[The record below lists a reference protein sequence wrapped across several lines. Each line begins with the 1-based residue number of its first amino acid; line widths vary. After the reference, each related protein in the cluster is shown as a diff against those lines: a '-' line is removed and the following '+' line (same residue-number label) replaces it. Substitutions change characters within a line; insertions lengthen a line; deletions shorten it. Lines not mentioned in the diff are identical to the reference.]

1 MLLPSNTATHMENDL
16 INDAE
21 ERETFHAFFDRWL
34 VEQNQHL
41 EGLVTASK
49 EIEQQPIDCNRI
61 LRPKIA
67 IEIEHYEQYYRAK
80 SNWAKNH
87 VLAMFNPSW
96 RSSLED
102 AFMWIGGWRPSMAFH
117 LLYSKC
123 GIQLEAN
130 LGEMMRGV
138 NDLQKAVIREEKE
151 ITEKFARQQETV
163 ADSSMVELS
172 HAVTEA
178 MREGNQDRTVEDE
191 RVQATLGPKEEGL
204 AAVLQSADDLRL
216 KTLKQVVNILSP
228 IQGVY
233 FLIAAA
239 ELHLRL
245 HEWGRKRDARHHQGG
260 EDHHSQRN

>member
-1 MLLPSNTATHMENDL
+1 MRLPSNNATYMENDL

-21 ERETFHAFFDRWL
+21 ERVTFHAFFDRWL
-34 VEQNQHL
+34 GEQNQHL

-49 EIEQQPIDCNRI
+49 EIEQQSSDCDRI
-61 LRPKIA
+61 LRPKIER
-67 IEIEHYEQYYRAK
+67 EIEHYAQYYRAK
-80 SNWAKNH
+80 SNWAKN
-87 VLAMFNPSW
+87 N
-96 RSSLED
+96 
-102 AFMWIGGWRPSMAFH
+102 
-117 LLYSKC
+117 
-123 GIQLEAN
+123 
-130 LGEMMRGV
+130 V

-178 MREGNQDRTVEDE
+178 MREGNPTVVEDE
-191 RVQATLGPKEEGL
+191 RVEATLGPKEEGL
-204 AAVLQSADDLRL
+204 AEVLQSADDLRL
-216 KTLKQVVNILSP
+216 KTLKEVVNILSP

-245 HEWGRKRDARHHQGG
+245 HEWGRKRDARHHQVG